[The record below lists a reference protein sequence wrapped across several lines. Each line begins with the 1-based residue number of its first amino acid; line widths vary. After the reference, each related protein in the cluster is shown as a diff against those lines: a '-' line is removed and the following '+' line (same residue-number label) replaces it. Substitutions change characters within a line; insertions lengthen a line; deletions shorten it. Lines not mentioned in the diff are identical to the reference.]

1 MQPQAAGSGIP
12 QIKCYLNGVKIP
24 GLLSLRALVAKSV
37 GVVFS
42 VAGGLACGKV
52 NSVHFDLVQLFPKN
66 LIPEDNEIENKP
78 KQTNQCN
85 IWCKLY

>member
-1 MQPQAAGSGIP
+1 MGSGIP

-24 GLLSLRALVAKSV
+24 GLLSFRALVAKSV

-52 NSVHFDLVQLFPKN
+52 NQLELFASFKSSKSK
-66 LIPEDNEIENKP
+66 IPQIYDNV
-78 KQTNQCN
+78 N
-85 IWCKLY
+85 IHI

>member
-1 MQPQAAGSGIP
+1 MTTFFLQPQAVGSGIP

-24 GLLSLRALVAKSV
+24 GLLSFRALVAKSV

-52 NSVHFDLVQLFPKN
+52 NQL
-66 LIPEDNEIENKP
+66 
-78 KQTNQCN
+78 
-85 IWCKLY
+85 